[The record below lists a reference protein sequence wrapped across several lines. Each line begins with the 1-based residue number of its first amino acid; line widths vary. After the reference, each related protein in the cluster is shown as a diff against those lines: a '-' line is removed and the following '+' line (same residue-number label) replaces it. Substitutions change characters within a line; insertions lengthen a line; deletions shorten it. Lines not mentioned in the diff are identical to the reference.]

1 MNKRKEKSC
10 EKKERTGKSCKDIER
25 QRRTVVKTDLGLRQ
39 RERKR
44 KVVKRERKKGE
55 TF

>member
-10 EKKERTGKSCKDIER
+10 EKKERTEKSCKDIER
-25 QRRTVVKTDLGLRQ
+25 ERRTVVKTELGLRQ

-44 KVVKRERKKGE
+44 ERKRKVVKRDA
-55 TF
+55 